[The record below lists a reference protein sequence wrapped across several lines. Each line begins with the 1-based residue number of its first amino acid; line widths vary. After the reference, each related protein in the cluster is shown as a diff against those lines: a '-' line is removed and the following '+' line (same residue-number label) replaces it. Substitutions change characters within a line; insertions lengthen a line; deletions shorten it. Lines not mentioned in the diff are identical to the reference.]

1 MVLVAAISAPVALPV
16 SWLLGRTFDHWGFP
30 ASRRRR

>member
-1 MVLVAAISAPVALPV
+1 MLWSVTSAVAALPV
-16 SWLLGRTFDHWGFP
+16 SWLLGRTFDHWAFP